1 MLLFNLCAAF
11 PLASKSENSSLDCTK
26 IRLYTGLVFKIRVYS
41 LWSKDLRA
49 QLGPMKNHARGR
61 IALLLTVVYV
71 GCVHGAVV
79 NKVN

>member
-1 MLLFNLCAAF
+1 M
-11 PLASKSENSSLDCTK
+11 
-26 IRLYTGLVFKIRVYS
+26 FKIRVYS